1 MKRLF
6 LFIAILALI
15 VGIGENGYGWFEDI
29 NWGVWWQMV
38 VRFFFIPN
46 FRIYH
51 TFSTSFYWLRYRHFL

>member
-29 NWGVWWQMV
+29 NWGVW
-38 VRFFFIPN
+38 
-46 FRIYH
+46 
-51 TFSTSFYWLRYRHFL
+51 